1 MTNLESFL
9 EQTWDGILSRDP
21 QRITQVFNGLSSKD
35 QQVVLHH
42 LRKMTSES
50 GWHPEQVISA
60 QTALDVLDREEGK

>member
-9 EQTWDGILSRDP
+9 EQTWDRILSRNP
-21 QRITQVFNGLSSKD
+21 QRIAQVFNSLGNED
-35 QQVVLHH
+35 QQVVLQH

-60 QTALDVLDREEGK
+60 RTALEVLERIEGK